1 MFILWSQILIFLLI
15 FDVGSYFGA
24 TCWDAY
30 LQHGKNNAQQMAT
43 TLWKQN
49 DMQYEVIM
57 DDMILTFMHLL
68 IAIHGLK
75 GALVGEKVGPNIIEA

>member
-1 MFILWSQILIFLLI
+1 
-15 FDVGSYFGA
+15 
-24 TCWDAY
+24 
-30 LQHGKNNAQQMAT
+30 MAT